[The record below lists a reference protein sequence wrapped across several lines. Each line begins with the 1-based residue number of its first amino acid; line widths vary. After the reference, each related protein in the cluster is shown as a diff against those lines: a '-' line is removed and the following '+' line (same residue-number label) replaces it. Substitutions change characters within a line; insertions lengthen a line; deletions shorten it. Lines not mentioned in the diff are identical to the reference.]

1 MSKFEPVRPKPLER
15 RAGIKGMATQ
25 LLSNALSLFIAG
37 SYDFKG
43 VSQHPVPRL
52 PGQRPRVFFGARSP
66 DHVREVLVD
75 RALAFPKARMME
87 AMLSEVTGYSIFV
100 SNGPA
105 WERHRRL
112 MEPAFQQARIQDVFQ
127 LMQDATAAV
136 IERLDAATGGGGARK
151 GAEGVELAIDAEMT
165 HYAGDII
172 FRTIF
177 SEPMT
182 AADAHRIFSAFETFQ
197 RIAYAH
203 GMVANLG
210 VPMSILPGRRK
221 ARACA
226 REIRAVLKAKLDRRL
241 ENIGRGEPV
250 PSNDILASLL
260 TTIDPLTGTRFD
272 EGELLDQIAMLFLAG
287 HETSAAAL
295 GWTLYL
301 VANDAEVQSRLQA
314 EIDAVA
320 PDRPLGFSDLR
331 ALSLTRNTFRE
342 AMRLYPPVAFLTR
355 DVDQADSLGTQNV
368 PAGSS
373 VFVSLWLLQRHTA
386 IWPDP
391 HVFDPDRFDRREE
404 REAIRSAY
412 LPFSAGPR
420 VCVGAAFALQEAT
433 IVLAEL
439 FRRYTFTPVAGH
451 TPEPVSRLTLRSENG
466 IHLCVRPRRQ
476 ARAHSEP

>member
-43 VSQHPVPRL
+43 VSQHPVPRF
-52 PGQRPRVFFGARSP
+52 PGQRQRIFFGARSP
-66 DHVREVLVD
+66 EHVREVLVD
-75 RALAFPKARMME
+75 RAHAFPKARMME

-100 SNGPA
+100 SNGAA

-127 LMQDATAAV
+127 LMQDAAVAV
-136 IERLDAATGGGGARK
+136 IERLDAATAGAGGAD
-151 GAEGVELAIDAEMT
+151 GVEITIDAEMT

-182 AADAHRIFSAFETFQ
+182 AADAQRIFTAFETFQ

-210 VPMSILPGRRK
+210 IPMSILPGRRK

-226 REIRAVLKAKLDRRL
+226 REIRAVLKSGLDRRL
-241 ENIGRGEPV
+241 EKIRRGEEV
-250 PSNDILASLL
+250 PDNDILASLL
-260 TTIDPLTGTRFD
+260 TTSDPLTGTRFD
-272 EGELLDQIAMLFLAG
+272 DGELLDQIAMLFLAG

-301 VANDAEVQSRLQA
+301 VANDAQVQSRLQA

-320 PDRPLGFSDLR
+320 QNRPLGFSDLR
-331 ALSLTRNTFRE
+331 ALSITRNTFRE

-355 DVDQADSLGTQNV
+355 DVDQAESVGTQPV

-386 IWPDP
+386 IWSDP
-391 HVFDPDRFDRREE
+391 HVFDPDRFDRRDE

-439 FRRYTFTPVAGH
+439 FRRYTFTPVVGH

-466 IHLCVRPRRQ
+466 IRLLVSRRQ
-476 ARAHSEP
+476 